1 MVEKVLDFG
10 TGISKV
16 VLSPTPIYPI
26 GLNHFFMSTE
36 DIQIVLE
43 NTAWSLARDRVTSKV
58 FGDDGKYFNI
68 FLSRAIFE
76 RRGIPV
82 DGQIVYRNRASID
95 NTFGNLADV
104 SVQVRNKAAPSR
116 GYGVVNNR
124 YTPGVMVNGVQRIC
138 RSVNQEDEA
147 ARIQCQLDQ
156 EFGGYDF
163 LIDRSGDEDLLELV
177 YAGILTEEEA
187 EARYLMRRATA
198 WHVLRYG
205 LEGYFKKHK
214 LPLPKYE
221 LDNLGRMVD
230 PKTKKG
236 LCPFLGDN

>member
-1 MVEKVLDFG
+1 MDFG
-10 TGISKV
+10 AGISKV

-26 GLNHFFMSTE
+26 GLNHFFMSTD
-36 DIQIVLE
+36 DIQIVLD
-43 NTAWSLARDRVTSKV
+43 NTAWSLARDRVTSKI

-76 RRGIPV
+76 RRGLPV
-82 DGQIVYRNRASID
+82 KGQVVYRNRVSID

-104 SVQVRNKAAPSR
+104 SVQAKNKAAPAR
-116 GYGVVNNR
+116 GYSVVNNR
-124 YTPGVMVNGVQRIC
+124 YTPGVMVNGVQRTY

-147 ARIQCQLDQ
+147 AMIQCQLDR

-163 LIDRSGDEDLLELV
+163 LADRSGEEELLELV
-177 YAGILTEEEA
+177 YAGILTADEA
-187 EARYLMRRATA
+187 EARYLIKRATA

-214 LPLPKYE
+214 IPIPKYE
-221 LDNLGRMVD
+221 LDNLGRMID

>member
-1 MVEKVLDFG
+1 MDFG

-16 VLSPTPIYPI
+16 VLKPTQLFPI
-26 GLNHFFMSTE
+26 GLNYFFISTD
-36 DIQIVLE
+36 DIEIVLE

-68 FLSRAIFE
+68 CLSRAIFE

-82 DGQIVYRNRASID
+82 KGQIVYRNRVSID
-95 NTFGNLADV
+95 NTFTNLIDV
-104 SVQVRNKAAPSR
+104 SVQARNKAAPAR
-116 GYGVVNNR
+116 GYRVINNR
-124 YTPGVMVNGVQRIC
+124 YTPGVMVNGIYRTY
-138 RSVNQEDEA
+138 RSVRQEDEA

-163 LIDRSGDEDLLELV
+163 QSDRSGDEDLLELV
-177 YAGILTEEEA
+177 YGGILTAEEA
-187 EARYLMRRATA
+187 EARHLMKRATA